1 MFGTILLAVD
11 GSPHAERA
19 AELAR
24 RLAGDGDEVVVL
36 HVVETMPVR
45 GGPAV
50 ELDLD
55 LDRKGVQ
62 AAKRYGKQLELAG
75 MTVKVELV
83 RAFPGE
89 VARHIVEA
97 AQQHQA
103 GVVVVG
109 SHGRG
114 DLTALLLGSV
124 AHKVIHLADRPVL
137 VAR

>member
-1 MFGTILLAVD
+1 MFGSILLAVD
-11 GSPHAERA
+11 GSPYAERA

-24 RLAGDGDEVVVL
+24 RLASDGGDKVVVL
-36 HVVETMPVR
+36 HVTEILPVR
-45 GGPAV
+45 GGQAV
-50 ELDLD
+50 ELDQ
-55 LDRKGVQ
+55 DRKGIQ
-62 AAKRYGKQLELAG
+62 AAERYGKQLELAG
-75 MTVKVELV
+75 EPVKVELQ

-89 VARHIVEA
+89 VAGRIVDA
-97 AQQHQA
+97 AREHQA
-103 GVVVVG
+103 GVIIMG